1 MSNDPH
7 WIEHAI
13 KHRGALH
20 QALGIPQGQTIPA
33 KKVESAEQSSN
44 PTLSHEAHLA
54 ETLKK
59 LHH

>member
-1 MSNDPH
+1 MASDPL
-7 WIEHAI
+7 WIEHMHMR
-13 KHRGALH
+13 KGALH

-33 KKVESAEQSSN
+33 KKVESAAQSSN